1 MNSKEK
7 MMTILKHTHIHS
19 PVHATMS
26 RYMTLL
32 FAIACGM
39 AVANIYFALTH
50 YLIHCQ
56 MNLRFVIQL
65 SVS

>member
-1 MNSKEK
+1 MSSKEK
-7 MMTILKHTHIHS
+7 MMTTLKHTHIHS

-39 AVANIYFALTH
+39 AVANIYFAHPL
-50 YLIHCQ
+50 LDS
-56 MNLRFVIQL
+56 L
-65 SVS
+65 S